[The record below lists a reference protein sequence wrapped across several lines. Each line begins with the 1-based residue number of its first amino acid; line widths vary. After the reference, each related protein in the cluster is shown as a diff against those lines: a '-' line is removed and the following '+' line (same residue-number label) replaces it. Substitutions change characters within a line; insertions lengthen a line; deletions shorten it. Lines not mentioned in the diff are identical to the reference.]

1 MTPPIR
7 RPRILVKAAKIA
19 LDHYERDAGLARLLK
34 LRKTPDPD
42 VALARLS
49 EVEDA
54 LNTERLQGAATY
66 SIERHIQILTALLA
80 EIGLIER
87 KALA

>member
-19 LDHYERDAGLARLLK
+19 LDHYDRDTGLTRLLQ
-34 LRKTPDPD
+34 LRNTPEPD
-42 VALARLS
+42 VALARLTDT
-49 EVEDA
+49 EDA
-54 LNTERLQGAATY
+54 MNEERLQGAATY

-80 EIGLIER
+80 ELCLVEK
-87 KALA
+87 KALI